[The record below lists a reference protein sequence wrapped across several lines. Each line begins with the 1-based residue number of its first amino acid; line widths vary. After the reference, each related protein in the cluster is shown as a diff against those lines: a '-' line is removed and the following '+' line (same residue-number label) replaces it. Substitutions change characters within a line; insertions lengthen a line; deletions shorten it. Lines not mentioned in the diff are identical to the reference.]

1 MPLPTLG
8 ISLNR
13 TGDVSAGHRVTPVE
27 HDPPEPH
34 PGADGISRE
43 RSAHARPWAIRRR
56 FIQAEESAHIVAAD
70 GHFADHGGTAGRS
83 CHRARAHDGA
93 GRPSW
98 TQRSATGPHVRLRN
112 NSAMRFLYRKKNS

>member
-56 FIQAEESAHIVAAD
+56 IIQAEESALLVAAE
-70 GHFADHGGTAGRS
+70 DHNAKHGKTTRQTR
-83 CHRARAHDGA
+83 HRVRAHDGA

-98 TQRSATGPHVRLRN
+98 TQRSATG
-112 NSAMRFLYRKKNS
+112 